1 MTKLAPLGCV
11 AGIALAVALHPRPAE
26 ACGGTFCDSGPASMQ
41 VDQTGEVILFA
52 FGDGFVEAHVQIQYD
67 GGDASKFAWIVP
79 VLAVPEVE
87 VGSFRLIQSALDA
100 TVPVYGL
107 SQSGA
112 CDDGSNSS
120 VGFIQDPDGGAA
132 GGGSGPE
139 ILVQDTVGVFEY
151 AVLQGGTSETIGD
164 WLADNGYAPDDEAP
178 DLLDAYIDEGHVFV
192 AFKLRHAAGIED
204 LHPVVLRYAGDEPC
218 IPLRLTKIA
227 AVEDMPIR
235 ALVLSDARVFPS
247 NWRHV
252 LLNRARLDWIGLG
265 ANYDNLV
272 TMAIDAL
279 GSDGRGFVTEYAGTT
294 SVVSPAALDT
304 TSFDSSAFMLMP
316 VVGIVDALAE
326 MGLAACGEDGC
337 TWGHE
342 LVPSLLHEFIPVPD
356 GIEETAFYGCL
367 SCYAEQ
373 IDAEAWDA
381 AGFVAAF
388 DERIVAPMLHGQAL
402 LEAWPYLTRLYTR
415 VSPHE
420 MTTDPTFVRVDGLGD
435 VPNRLG
441 AQRSDD
447 CCGTVVRLPG
457 GREIELGGGGAWPSW
472 TDEMPWA
479 ERIESVPPQGGP
491 PAELVNVSNE
501 IDALIDA
508 HNASLPCAGEG
519 TGTGGSEG
527 SGGPSGGSG
536 LPGGDGSESG
546 ATVADA
552 GSGGAGG
559 QSEGD
564 VASSCACATTSSP
577 IDATSWLAGLV
588 LLAWRRRR

>member
-1 MTKLAPLGCV
+1 MAKTTPLAFA
-11 AGIALAVALHPRPAE
+11 AGIALAVLAPPSPAE

-112 CDDGSNSS
+112 CDDGANSS

-132 GGGSGPE
+132 SDSSGPE
-139 ILVQDTVGVFEY
+139 ILVQDTVGVFDY

-272 TMAIDAL
+272 TMAIDAV

-304 TSFDSSAFMLMP
+304 SAFESAEFMLVP
-316 VVGIVDALAE
+316 VTGIVDTLAQ
-326 MGLAACGEDGC
+326 MGLATCGEDGC

-342 LVPSLLHEFIPVPD
+342 LVPSLLHEFIPVPEGVD
-356 GIEETAFYGCL
+356 EADFYGCL

-373 IDAEAWDA
+373 IDPDAWDA
-381 AGFVAAF
+381 AAFVAAF
-388 DERIVAPMLHGQAL
+388 DERIVSPMLHGQAL
-402 LEAWPYLTRLYTR
+402 LETWPYLTRLYTR

-420 MTTDPTFVRVDGLGD
+420 MITDPTFVRVDGLGD

-441 AQRSDD
+441 AQRTDD

-457 GREIELGGGGAWPSW
+457 GREIELGDSGSWPSW
-472 TDEMPWA
+472 SDEMPWA
-479 ERIESVPPQGGP
+479 ERIESVPPEGGP

-508 HNASLPCAGEG
+508 HNASLPCAGG
-519 TGTGGSEG
+519 GTGGSEG
-527 SGGPSGGSG
+527 SDGPGGGSG
-536 LPGGDGSESG
+536 LPGGNDGAESG

-552 GSGGAGG
+552 SSEGPGA

-564 VASSCACATTSSP
+564 VVSSCACATTSSP
-577 IDATSWLAGLV
+577 IDATAWLAGVV